1 MVKNDLKYA
10 RIFSTSDASVFTYQ
24 HDDSGSGD
32 ASDLYVYGAP
42 VNPPNT
48 PDFTFLGDI
57 CENGARPFKRE
68 RFVAAVN
75 NRYLTQLGNR
85 GEPTNPFRFIGNDSG
100 LGFNSNVSWWS
111 RTTPFHTFVTC
122 SNARGA
128 YCDTVDG
135 VEFGR
140 FANYDIVPEDRS
152 GHYLDRKTC
161 VSELKVLTN
170 RRRVLKVLTQQSQAV
185 AM

>member
-1 MVKNDLKYA
+1 MKLV
-10 RIFSTSDASVFTYQ
+10 SVFTYQ

-32 ASDLYVYGAP
+32 ASNLYLYGAP

-48 PDFTFLGDI
+48 PDFTFLGDN

-111 RTTPFHTFVTC
+111 RTTPFHSFVTC

-140 FANYDIVPEDRS
+140 LCQLRHCARRPEWTLL
-152 GHYLDRKTC
+152 GPQNIC
-161 VSELKVLTN
+161 VRTESIN
-170 RRRVLKVLTQQSQAV
+170 
-185 AM
+185 